1 MRAPEQRVNLQRHPR
16 ALEGTRGKSVA
27 RCSSNSEVWKRKS
40 TSETAG
46 AQAIELLE
54 ALPVLPAGLL
64 EAPEEILRRIFEWF
78 QLQVRYDKQANQA
91 HVRVAIART
100 PWIR

>member
-1 MRAPEQRVNLQRHPR
+1 MLEQLRGLEAEEHERNGRGPGHRAPGSPP
-16 ALEGTRGKSVA
+16 GPP
-27 RCSSNSEVWKRKS
+27 C
-40 TSETAG
+40 
-46 AQAIELLE
+46 
-54 ALPVLPAGLL
+54 GLL

-100 PWIR
+100 LWIR